1 MARKDD
7 SIDILFRRW
16 AVTKRQI
23 LGLDPMDADPID
35 ATKGGKCLPS
45 EYLGAVRCTLSE
57 RRDLHA
63 GSRSNVVSQHFPEV
77 FTGTSF
83 EVNRAVKHM
92 SPTLQEIVDYH
103 YVRPAPIKVKVHRL
117 GVSWKTYWDRVQRAK
132 TFLEAWTMCIQN
144 SAADV

>member
-16 AVTKRQI
+16 AATKREI
-23 LGLDPMDADPID
+23 LGIVPMD
-35 ATKGGKCLPS
+35 KSLPRD
-45 EYLGAVRCTLSE
+45 YLGPVRCTLAE

-63 GSRSNVVSQHFPEV
+63 GASSNTVNQHFPEV
-77 FTGTSF
+77 FTDTSF

-103 YVRPAPIKVKVHRL
+103 YVLPVPIKVKVHRL
-117 GVSWKTYWDRVQRAK
+117 GISWATYWDRVRRAK
-132 TFLEAWTMCIQN
+132 TFLEAWRMSIQN
-144 SAADV
+144 SQEVA